1 MELKNNHLPMI
12 RIGLN
17 GEFALGQWD
26 MGECWHSGQII
37 PSLHA
42 LEELRMNP
50 FKKQCGLEK
59 EDNYYNPPTLIH
71 TTQYTVEFIE
81 GALQRDNKVEL
92 ASIHETLQSALL
104 GKQYNQT
111 CADQTKVTRY
121 VKSPQT
127 VIASLGTNEI
137 RKGVDHPFVYSISR
151 SDQARNA
158 TAQGFDPID
167 MLIGAIFYKGGGV

>member
-1 MELKNNHLPMI
+1 M
-12 RIGLN
+12 
-17 GEFALGQWD
+17 
-26 MGECWHSGQII
+26 
-37 PSLHA
+37 
-42 LEELRMNP
+42 
-50 FKKQCGLEK
+50 
-59 EDNYYNPPTLIH
+59 
-71 TTQYTVEFIE
+71 
-81 GALQRDNKVEL
+81 
-92 ASIHETLQSALL
+92 QSALW
-104 GKQYNQT
+104 GEQYNQT
-111 CADQTKVTRY
+111 RADQTKVTRY